1 MLKNKTSEEIYKQA
15 CEVLTGGVSRNIV
28 FRKPFPHYT
37 DIASGCY
44 ITDIDGTTRIDFA
57 NNMAALI
64 HGHSHPAIVK
74 AVTEQLNKGTAYTL
88 ASEIE
93 FAYAE
98 LLCNR
103 VKGFE
108 KIRFVNSGTE
118 AVMTMIKASRAFTGR
133 PKIAKAEGTYHGT
146 YDFAEVS
153 QTANPSNW
161 GEIDNPNSVPLVF
174 GTPKGV
180 LDNVVIFPFNDIE
193 KTVAILDKHAH
204 QIACVMIDPVPHRVG
219 LIPATN
225 EFIEAVYNWTRKNGA
240 LLVFDEVVTFRVN
253 YGGAQ
258 ENYSVSPDI
267 TALGKIIGGGF
278 PVGALAGR
286 TDVMKVMDPR
296 EPNLKFPHS
305 GTFSANPITMTAGF
319 VAMDLF
325 DRDAV
330 LKLNT
335 LTNSAVNQ
343 IKDVIKLA
351 DVPVSVTGAGSMF
364 RFHLKPTPPA
374 TYREAYQSKEILAV
388 IDELLDFLYFQEKI
402 LMINTFSCVY
412 STVLTQKETD
422 KLSEGLLRAFKALKP
437 KIDNLQKNYVSNKMI
452 MTS

>member
-1 MLKNKTSEEIYKQA
+1 MAIMSKNRSSEEIYKQA
-15 CEVLTGGVSRNIV
+15 CEVITGGVSRNTV
-28 FRKPFPHYT
+28 FRKPFPHYA
-37 DIASGCY
+37 DKASGCY
-44 ITDIDGTTRIDFA
+44 ITDIDGTERIDFA

-64 HGHSHPAIVK
+64 HGHAHPAIIK
-74 AVTEQLNKGTAYTL
+74 AVTDQIQKGTAYTL

-93 FAYAE
+93 VAFAQ
-98 LLCNR
+98 LLSKR

-118 AVMTMIKASRAFTGR
+118 AVMAMIKASRAFTGR

-153 QTANPSNW
+153 QTANPSQW
-161 GEIDNPNSVPLVF
+161 GDIDNPASVPLAF

-193 KTVAILDKHAH
+193 RTIAILDRHAD

-219 LIPATN
+219 LIPGTN
-225 EFIEAVYNWTRKNGA
+225 EFIEALYNWTRKNGA

-258 ENYSVSPDI
+258 ENYIVSPDI

-278 PVGALAGR
+278 PVGAIAGR
-286 TDVMKVMDPR
+286 SDVMKVLDPR
-296 EPNLKFPHS
+296 EANLRFPHS
-305 GTFSANPITMTAGF
+305 GTFSANPVTMTAGF
-319 VAMDLF
+319 VAMDLY
-325 DRDAV
+325 DQDAV
-330 LKLNT
+330 LKLNA

-343 IKDVIKLA
+343 VREVITIA

-364 RFHLKPTPPA
+364 RFHLTPTPPT
-374 TYREAYQSKEILAV
+374 TYREAYQTKETLAV
-388 IDELLDFLYFQEKI
+388 LNELLDYLYFNEKI
-402 LMINTFSCVY
+402 LMINTLSCMF
-412 STVLTQKETD
+412 STVMTQKETD
-422 KLSEGLLRAFKALKP
+422 RLSEGLLRAFNALKP
-437 KIDNLQKNYVSNKMI
+437 KIESLHQ
-452 MTS
+452 

>member
-1 MLKNKTSEEIYKQA
+1 MAIMSKNRSSEEIYKQA
-15 CEVLTGGVSRNIV
+15 CEVITGGVSRNTV
-28 FRKPFPHYT
+28 FRKPFPHYA
-37 DIASGCY
+37 DKASGCY
-44 ITDIDGTTRIDFA
+44 ITDIDGTERIDFA

-64 HGHSHPAIVK
+64 HGHAHPAIIK
-74 AVTEQLNKGTAYTL
+74 AVTEQLQKGTAYTL

-93 FAYAE
+93 VAFAQ
-98 LLCNR
+98 LLSKR

-118 AVMTMIKASRAFTGR
+118 AVMAMIKASRAFTGR

-153 QTANPSNW
+153 QTANPSQW
-161 GEIDNPNSVPLVF
+161 GDIDNPVSVPLAF

-193 KTVAILDKHAH
+193 RTIAILDRHAD

-219 LIPATN
+219 LIPGTN
-225 EFIEAVYNWTRKNGA
+225 EFIEALYSWTRKNGA

-258 ENYSVSPDI
+258 ENYAVSPDI

-278 PVGALAGR
+278 PVGAIAGR
-286 TDVMKVMDPR
+286 SDVMKVLDPR
-296 EPNLKFPHS
+296 EANLRFPHS
-305 GTFSANPITMTAGF
+305 GTFSANPVTMTAGF
-319 VAMDLF
+319 VAMELF

-330 LKLNT
+330 LKLNA

-343 IKDVIKLA
+343 IREVITIA

-364 RFHLKPTPPA
+364 RFHLTATPPT
-374 TYREAYQSKEILAV
+374 TYREAYQTKETLAV
-388 IDELLDFLYFQEKI
+388 LNELLDFLYFNEKI
-402 LMINTFSCVY
+402 LMINTLSCMF
-412 STVLTQKETD
+412 STVMTQKETD
-422 KLSEGLLRAFKALKP
+422 RLSEGLLRAFNALKP
-437 KIDNLQKNYVSNKMI
+437 KIESLHQK
-452 MTS
+452 